1 MKAIVNSIKKA
12 IESENYYGALFMA
25 LTIPDICA
33 SIDNPKEKAKGTRYK
48 KWFQDNLKHK
58 YYPDTMLEYT
68 ENNDPMLAKELGAFE
83 RDILSAKPIGKLA
96 FTDVMCWKL
105 RCSVLHEGS
114 SDAGSYSFH
123 LTHGGSHRNIID
135 GVLQISVVR
144 LCQDICSAFE
154 LWCEKNKE
162 NVDVQR
168 RLAEGMRIQND
179 IGNGMYFG

>member
-1 MKAIVNSIKKA
+1 
-12 IESENYYGALFMA
+12 
-25 LTIPDICA
+25 
-33 SIDNPKEKAKGTRYK
+33 
-48 KWFQDNLKHK
+48 
-58 YYPDTMLEYT
+58 MLEYT

-123 LTHGGSHRNIID
+123 LTHGGSHQNIID

-168 RLAEGMRIQND
+168 RLDEGMRIQNE